1 MDRSFYTQLAS
12 NSIQEISPDTDIS
25 LRILRDPSLELLP
38 LLDAAFEVRKKF
50 TGKEVAIHIINNA
63 QNGFCPEDC
72 HYCAQAKT
80 SRADIDEYPTK
91 SDDEILEEARI
102 AYESGAFRYCL
113 VYAGRGP
120 SHKRALHIAGLI
132 RSIKEKYPLQVC
144 VSAGLMDKY
153 NIKVLKEA
161 GLDRLNH
168 NLNSSESFY
177 PKICSTHTYQDR
189 LNTLKAARDAQLE
202 ICSGMIA
209 GMGETPKDIVEV
221 AQTLLE
227 LKAPSIPINFLIP
240 IEGNVL
246 GAPQGLTPEYCLR
259 ILCLFRFINPKSEIR
274 AAAGREGHLR
284 SMEVMA
290 LYPANSIFMEG
301 YLNTLGLDR
310 SRVLRMIQDA
320 GFTIKGA
327 LSLDD
332 LIDKENQNS
341 GFHIDGTQSFMK
353 SLNDLRPV
361 KQP

>member
-1 MDRSFYTQLAS
+1 MDRSFYTQLAHD
-12 NSIQEISPDTDIS
+12 SIKEISPDTDIS

-144 VSAGLMDKY
+144 VSAGLMDKH

-209 GMGETPKDIVEV
+209 GMGETAEDIVEV

-227 LKAPSIPINFLIP
+227 LKAPSIPINFLVP
-240 IEGNVL
+240 IDGNIL
-246 GAPQGLTPEYCLR
+246 KNPQGLTPEYCLR